1 MWGRKLLFPK
11 RSIKMIDGSK
21 ECKCQLASELQDL
34 RVFEKHSKEEVTQSK
49 NATEDQNRI
58 CEYMILS
65 NGPLI
70 CKKKIQFTTTNTFYF
85 FVILHMH
92 PCVHSATVHHV

>member
-1 MWGRKLLFPK
+1 
-11 RSIKMIDGSK
+11 MIDCR
-21 ECKCQLASELQDL
+21 EERKCQLASELQNL
-34 RVFEKHSKEEVTQSK
+34 RVFEKRSKEEVTQSK
-49 NATEDQNRI
+49 NVTEDQNRI
-58 CEYMILS
+58 CEYIILL

-92 PCVHSATVHHV
+92 PCVHSPTVHHV

>member
-1 MWGRKLLFPK
+1 
-11 RSIKMIDGSK
+11 MIDGSK
-21 ECKCQLASELQDL
+21 ERKCQEHGFQNLP
-34 RVFEKHSKEEVTQSK
+34 VFEKRGKEEVTQSK

-85 FVILHMH
+85 FVTLHMH
-92 PCVHSATVHHV
+92 PCVHCATVHHV